1 MGTMRWGGGVL
12 ALALPFFMASPSIAQ
27 DDDVRGQIEELKK
40 GQQDIL
46 KELEEI
52 KKLLASKG
60 QPTGPNVAGKVFAIG
75 DNPTRG
81 PNTAK
86 LTLLEFT
93 DYQ

>member
-1 MGTMRWGGGVL
+1 MSRMRGGVV
-12 ALALPFFMASPSIAQ
+12 ALAFCLPLFFGPASLAQ
-27 DDDVRGQIEELKK
+27 DEDLKKSIEELKK

-46 KELEEI
+46 KELADI
-52 KKLLASKG
+52 KKQLQARA
-60 QPTGPNVAGKVFAIG
+60 QPAAPDVAGKVFTLG
-75 DNPTRG
+75 DNPTKG